1 MRVLQIID
9 SLDAGGAERMAVN
22 YANALAHEIDF
33 SGLVV
38 TRNEGPLS
46 SQIDTKVAYL
56 YLNKKRTFDFNSLI
70 CLKKFVK
77 ENKVKFIHAHS
88 TSFFFAFL
96 LKIIC
101 PKLKLIWHD
110 HYGDSEFLS
119 KRPSFVLK
127 LTLSFFDK
135 VIAVNHK
142 LKDWIAHELNFKKV
156 IYLPNFPTLANEVLE
171 KTKLKGNNEKRIVCL
186 ANLREQKNHVLL
198 LKVAEKLKKSHSE
211 WTFHLVGKDFEDEYS
226 KYIKELINKYDLEN
240 HVYCYGTRDDIKNIL
255 DQSQIGILTSSSE
268 GLPIALLEYGLYK
281 KPVVVTNVGEI
292 PLLINNNQNGFSVV
306 SNDADLFYTTLVKLV
321 NDEILMNTFGD
332 SLFETV
338 YNDYSQDTIIKKY
351 INWLQN
357 EN

>member
-38 TRNEGPLS
+38 TRKEGPLL
-46 SQIDTKVAYL
+46 SQIDDKVKYL
-56 YLNKKRTFDFNSLI
+56 CLNKKGTFDFKSLFY
-70 CLKKFVK
+70 LKKFVR
-77 ENKVKFIHAHS
+77 ENQVKFIHAHS
-88 TSFFFAFL
+88 TSFFIAFL
-96 LKIIC
+96 LKLLC
-101 PKLKLIWHD
+101 PNLKLIWHD

-127 LTLSFFDK
+127 ITIPFFSK

-142 LKDWIAHELNFKKV
+142 LKDWVEQKLNFKKV
-156 IYLPNFPTLANEVLE
+156 VYLPNFPTIANEVLE
-171 KTKLKGNNEKRIVCL
+171 KTILKGNNEKRIVCL

-198 LKVAEKLKKSHSE
+198 LKVAEKLKKSHTE
-211 WTFHLVGKDFEDEYS
+211 WTFHLVGKDFEDDYS
-226 KYIKELINKYDLEN
+226 KYIKELISKNELKN
-240 HVYCYGTRDDIKNIL
+240 NVYCYGTREDIKNIL

-292 PLLINNNQNGFSVV
+292 PLLIVNYQNGFSVV
-306 SNDADLFYTTLVKLV
+306 SNDEDLFYTSLVKLIDDHV
-321 NDEILMNTFGD
+321 LMNVFGEA
-332 SLFETV
+332 LYKTV
-338 YNDYSQDTIIKKY
+338 YDDYSKETIIKKY